1 MADFFD
7 KTATFTSKQMGRY
20 LVVQFTLTE
29 AFIGTGSKKSSLVR
43 LQDTINKVAAMG
55 YKLTQM
61 SSTSVFSKSLLGGD
75 KNQVTLIFEK
85 DNTLEILQTISAD
98 LRAIREKLC
107 PTPSHIKEKE
117 IPINKTD
124 EVKAEIK
131 KDVVYENI
139 EDKVL
144 AAISVMDTKT
154 LYDITENNSDDSI
167 KEIIYLN
174 AFDKLNS
181 GKKLSAKALFKIISN
196 YKNVEE
202 ILKELE

>member
-1 MADFFD
+1 
-7 KTATFTSKQMGRY
+7 MGRY
-20 LVVQFTLTE
+20 LVVQVTLTE
-29 AFIGTGSKKSSLVR
+29 AFIGTGSKKSSLDR

-55 YKLTQM
+55 YKLNQM

-98 LRAIREKLC
+98 LKEIRKKLC
-107 PTPSHIKEKE
+107 PTPSPIKEKE
-117 IPINKTD
+117 IPINKTN

-131 KDVVYENI
+131 KDVVYENT

-167 KEIIYLN
+167 KEIIYFN

-181 GKKLSAKALFKIISN
+181 GKKISAKALFKIISN